1 MSLPLPD
8 VQASSPKVKIN
19 LTRVGVENVKKLVEV
34 ARAGGKRPVILVSD
48 FYIFVDLPSEIKGA
62 NFSRNFEA
70 MYEVLEEAVSEP
82 TYEVEELCSEV
93 AKRLL
98 LRHDYASTAEVGMRS
113 VYMLKRRTPSLK
125 IQCQEPATIFAEA
138 KAFRTPPPTPPTT
151 SGESGSGS
159 RTGSR
164 TGSKT
169 GCRIKKLIGAEIVG
183 MTTCPCAQELMRE
196 QAAEELAKLGV
207 GGEEL
212 LDFLNAVPVATHNQ
226 RGRGLISIEVD
237 DSVKVSLEEIIK
249 IIEASMSAKTYE
261 LLKRADEA
269 EVVAAAH
276 KRPMFVED
284 CVREMAKRVVETF
297 EQLPDDSVVTLKQ
310 VNEESIHQHDA
321 VAERVATLGD
331 LRRELKEGEEEGEE
345 RKSCRGG
352 LVG

>member
-113 VYMLKRRTPSLK
+113 VYMLKRRTPTLK

-159 RTGSR
+159 RTG
-164 TGSKT
+164 
-169 GCRIKKLIGAEIVG
+169 CRIKKLIGAEIVG

-196 QAAEELAKLGV
+196 RAAEELAKLGV

-331 LRRELKEGEEEGEE
+331 LRRELKEGEEEGEV